1 MISHVDIS
9 PSQEEVVGNVGFPG
23 EETQDDRGS
32 AALPAPPLRL
42 VPLPHGIH
50 SVACY
55 LPHLIH
61 RQSMA

>member
-9 PSQEEVVGNVGFPG
+9 PSQEEVAGNVGFPG

-42 VPLPHGIH
+42 FPFHMVSTLSPVIFPT
-50 SVACY
+50 
-55 LPHLIH
+55 
-61 RQSMA
+61 